1 MFLEGMNVNYYF
13 MPLEEQPDYGYGM
26 IGSIYYAAANDL
38 CSSEK
43 FREDWYLVL
52 PVNFL
57 RRHCIELFL
66 KSCIILFH
74 KKFKLNFD
82 NDKCTGEPKI
92 KLNNGTWILLK
103 TTHNIKDLYNY
114 LDFLIKSNKDYL
126 SKNTTT
132 IWKFNDEFEKWIDKI
147 NGYDSVSDYFRYPI
161 SKDKNKDKNK
171 NFFRENTMQGIQKEI
186 EQGKKT
192 ITLIIED
199 SNGDAKKIYSNHK
212 PDKIVDLFK
221 ILQKTSDELSGFH
234 TAVRMELFN
243 GF

>member
-1 MFLEGMNVNYYF
+1 MNYYF
-13 MPLEEQPDYGYGM
+13 MPLEEHPDYGYGM

-66 KSCIILFH
+66 KSGIILFH

-92 KLNNGTWILLK
+92 KLSNGTWKLLK
-103 TTHNIKDLYNY
+103 TTHNIKDLYIY

-147 NGYDSVSDYFRYPI
+147 NGYDSVSDYFDILLAKTRI
-161 SKDKNKDKNK
+161 RIKIRIFLEK
-171 NFFRENTMQGIQKEI
+171 IQCRKF
-186 EQGKKT
+186 KK
-192 ITLIIED
+192 
-199 SNGDAKKIYSNHK
+199 K
-212 PDKIVDLFK
+212 
-221 ILQKTSDELSGFH
+221 
-234 TAVRMELFN
+234 
-243 GF
+243 